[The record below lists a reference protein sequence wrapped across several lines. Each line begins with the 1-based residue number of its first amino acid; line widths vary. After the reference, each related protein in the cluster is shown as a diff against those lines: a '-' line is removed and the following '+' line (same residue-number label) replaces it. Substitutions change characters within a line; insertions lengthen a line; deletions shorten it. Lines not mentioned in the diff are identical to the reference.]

1 MGILEL
7 QYYDGTFWNTIW
19 SQSGQQQTSG
29 SAPWTNQEVDLTG
42 YAVTKLRFVATKGSG
57 TRSDIALDDITVTDP
72 GSGCVFTWTTN
83 SSNGTSGWSATDTED
98 IIATPSVAIKLCWR
112 ILF

>member
-1 MGILEL
+1 MYGFQMGILEL

-72 GSGCVFTWTTN
+72 
-83 SSNGTSGWSATDTED
+83 
-98 IIATPSVAIKLCWR
+98 
-112 ILF
+112 